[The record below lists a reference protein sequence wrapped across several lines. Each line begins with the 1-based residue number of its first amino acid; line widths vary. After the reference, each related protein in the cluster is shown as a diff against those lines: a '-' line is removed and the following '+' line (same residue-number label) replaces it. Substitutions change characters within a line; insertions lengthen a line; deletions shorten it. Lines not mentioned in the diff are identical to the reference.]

1 MVMTRKKLIRIIDH
15 EKIKDAIQKAEHRTS
30 GEIRV
35 SVARFFWGNV
45 HKAAEKAFVRLGM
58 TRTEDH
64 NGVLFFVVPARRKF
78 VVLGD
83 SGIHER
89 VGQEFWHRVVAVV
102 SERFRRGD
110 FTGGLI
116 RGIEE
121 VGEQLSTHFPF
132 DAGGDVDE
140 LPDDVDFGGKSAQ

>member
-1 MVMTRKKLIRIIDH
+1 MTRKKLIRVIDRD
-15 EKIKDAIQKAEHRTS
+15 KIKEAIQKAEHRTS

-35 SVARFFWGNV
+35 SVAPFFWGNV
-45 HKAAEKAFVRLGM
+45 HKAAEKAFERLGM
-58 TRTEDH
+58 TRTKDR
-64 NGVLFFVVPARRKF
+64 NSILFFVVPARRKF

-89 VGQEFWHRVVAVV
+89 VGQQFWHRIVDVVT
-102 SERFRRGD
+102 ERFRTGD

-121 VGEQLSTHFPF
+121 VGEQLAAHFPY
-132 DAGGDVDE
+132 DAAADVDE
-140 LPDDVDFGGKSAQ
+140 LPDDVDFGGKSEP

>member
-1 MVMTRKKLIRIIDH
+1 MVMTHKKMIRIIDH
-15 EKIKDAIQKAEHRTS
+15 EKIREAIQKAEHRTS

-35 SVARFFWGNV
+35 SVARLFWGNV

-58 TRTEDH
+58 TRTKDR
-64 NGVLFFVVPARRKF
+64 NGVLFFVVPSRRKF

-89 VGQEFWHRVVAVV
+89 VVVAVV

-121 VGEQLSTHFPF
+121 VGEQLSTHFPYV
-132 DAGGDVDE
+132 AATDVDE
-140 LPDDVDFGGKSAQ
+140 LPDDVDFGGKSEL